1 MSVNISSIAEKTFNI
16 LKGFG
21 YGIDSYD
28 LQGKQ
33 VVDPSEATRF
43 VISEPNILVR
53 LDPTTETLVLNTS
66 EDLADHKLRSMLKN
80 LSHDSLMNFDF
91 KIFNKTIKAK
101 GESADIARQAEK
113 DMAEVMEGFGSLE
126 GSSKT
131 SYQTLE
137 NIKIVVKHRK
147 PVNEEVRGSRSR
159 QIHSIFIQRGDER
172 FKLPENNLQMARAM
186 ARHVQKGGEVFD
198 EVGTKIVEM
207 ATDLKKLREF
217 VRYVQSAKIVNEDN
231 EEYVTLAK
239 ENINQIK
246 NSFSKLS
253 GTKTYESAKES
264 LAQLESV
271 EILEDDLDLESKFT
285 VKHFDRRVAD
295 VMSTLQNASIRKQA
309 FEGYITK
316 AIANETFEGLKNALI
331 ENDMIDFATPQAKLG
346 HQVNQLSYTS
356 KDPQLSTYLQGISK
370 KITSGGQLNQFEYG
384 AIKSCLL
391 SANQV
396 RSQHTESKGN
406 DLGTD
411 YEKFLEQFDIL

>member
-21 YGIDSYD
+21 FPVDSYD

-33 VVDPSEATRF
+33 VVDPTEATRF
-43 VISEPNILVR
+43 VISDPNILVR

-66 EDLADHKLRSMLKN
+66 EDLADHKVRKMLKN

-113 DMAEVMEGFGSLE
+113 DMADVMEGFGSLE

-137 NIKIVVKHRK
+137 NIKIVVKHKK

-207 ATDLKKLREF
+207 ASDLKKLREF
-217 VRYVQSAKIVNEDN
+217 VRYVQSAKIVNEEN
-231 EEYVTLAK
+231 EEYVSLAK

-253 GTKTYESAKES
+253 GTKTYESAVES
-264 LAQLESV
+264 LAQLESA

-295 VMSTLQNASIRKQA
+295 VMGTLQNASIRKQA
-309 FEGYITK
+309 FESYITK
-316 AIANETFEGLKNALI
+316 AIANESFEGLKNALR
-331 ENDMIDFATPQAKLG
+331 ENDMIDFATPEAKLG

-396 RSQHTESKGN
+396 RSEYKESN
-406 DLGTD
+406 EDLGTN
-411 YEKFLEQFDIL
+411 YETFLEKFDIL